1 MDKWEAV
8 KEVLTSPNAWMF
20 LLFVIFVLFV
30 LNRMAKSGLLSF
42 KGKGLRVGSDETERT
57 IIREQSKWAYLFI
70 MAIKGKVLTEDA
82 TEAQNERAE
91 LLLYK
96 VYVKVIDWINY
107 NHISANN
114 SYVEIKQGEIIG
126 KNIKAPFLSAEVRG
140 LCPREPG
147 RYDSFERLRKRPSIG
162 KAGPFRDFF
171 AWQTRFFFREKP
183 HDFGGYGA
191 FGEKR
196 FVKLWELSFQL
207 GTRPKEKRV
216 NVLAR
221 RQSGV

>member
-82 TEAQNERAE
+82 TEARTMKILSGDLLAGTFSIESIPSKFTYTRISDTKFE
-91 LLLYK
+91 LSA
-96 VYVKVIDWINY
+96 VIDGNPY
-107 NHISANN
+107 T
-114 SYVEIKQGEIIG
+114 
-126 KNIKAPFLSAEVRG
+126 RDTT
-140 LCPREPG
+140 REDVVIWG
-147 RYDSFERLRKRPSIG
+147 
-162 KAGPFRDFF
+162 
-171 AWQTRFFFREKP
+171 
-183 HDFGGYGA
+183 
-191 FGEKR
+191 
-196 FVKLWELSFQL
+196 
-207 GTRPKEKRV
+207 
-216 NVLAR
+216 
-221 RQSGV
+221 

>member
-1 MDKWEAV
+1 MDKWEVV
-8 KEVLTSPNAWMF
+8 KEFLTSPNAWMF

-57 IIREQSKWAYLFI
+57 IIREQSKWAHLFI
-70 MAIKGKVLTEDA
+70 MAIKGKVLTEEA

-114 SYVEIKQGEIIG
+114 SYVEIKQGEI
-126 KNIKAPFLSAEVRG
+126 KNLVYSQNNLDDDYKTPEFATRMDGWVRE
-140 LCPREPG
+140 LI
-147 RYDSFERLRKRPSIG
+147 LNLIQVRKEYI
-162 KAGPFRDFF
+162 
-171 AWQTRFFFREKP
+171 Q
-183 HDFGGYGA
+183 
-191 FGEKR
+191 
-196 FVKLWELSFQL
+196 Q
-207 GTRPKEKRV
+207 
-216 NVLAR
+216 
-221 RQSGV
+221 